1 MLVREDVLIPTGGA
15 SWRIVEVKAS
25 TKVKP
30 EHVQDCATQ
39 AWVHQGI
46 GYALDS
52 ISLAHIDNQF
62 RFLQR
67 SPQFLCFFDWPK
79 QNLSIGRSK
88 TFQLA
93 DTKGYNQP
101 HD

>member
-1 MLVREDVLIPTGGA
+1 MAGLDVHKLRERRYCKHDTAAMLKNNCREMYPA
-15 SWRIVEVKAS
+15 S
-25 TKVKP
+25 
-30 EHVQDCATQ
+30 
-39 AWVHQGI
+39 
-46 GYALDS
+46 
-52 ISLAHIDNQF
+52 
-62 RFLQR
+62 FLQR